1 MQYNDLTLDQKIS
14 RVLELVPQQ
23 APFRFVDR
31 LIELGPDH
39 VMGQYTFRHDEWFYR
54 GHFPG
59 NPVTPGVILLE
70 SMAQIGIVAMAMHL
84 MLEEGKDPQGYI
96 TYFQEAQ
103 VEFLKPVYPG
113 DTVTIKGEKL
123 LWRRAKM
130 RAKVDLYVGETLA
143 VSGVLNGFGV
153 RS

>member
-1 MQYNDLTLDQKIS
+1 MQYKDLTLDQKIS

-84 MLEEGKDPQGYI
+84 MLEEGKDPHGYL

-103 VEFLKPVYPG
+103 VEFLKPVFPG

-143 VSGVLNGFGV
+143 GSGVLNGMGV